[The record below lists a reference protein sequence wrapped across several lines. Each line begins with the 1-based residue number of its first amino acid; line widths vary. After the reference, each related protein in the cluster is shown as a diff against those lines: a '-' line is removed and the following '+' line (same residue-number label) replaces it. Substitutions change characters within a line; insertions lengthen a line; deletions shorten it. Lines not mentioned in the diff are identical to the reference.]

1 MIIQFCGLSGAGKTT
16 LAENTK
22 NQLLENGIRAEIID
36 GDVYRSKLCKDLGFS
51 KADRQE
57 NIKRLGFIASRF
69 SAQGIV
75 AIMSV
80 INPYEETRAELI
92 REYPNVKTIFLDCP
106 IEVLYQRDTKGLYK
120 RTLLADDDPQK
131 IRNLTGINDMFEKPD
146 QPDLYINT
154 SEKTIEESTR
164 DLCDL
169 ILKYINS
176 KNPQTRKVSE
186 SFLKTLTYAK

>member
-1 MIIQFCGLSGAGKTT
+1 MIIQFCGLSGVGKTT

-22 NQLLENGIRAEIID
+22 TRLLENGIRAEIID
-36 GDVYRSKLCKDLGFS
+36 GDVYRSKLCKDLGFT

-80 INPYEETRAELI
+80 INPYEETRAELV

-131 IRNLTGINDMFEKPD
+131 IRNLTGINDMFERPGH
-146 QPDLYINT
+146 PDLYINT
-154 SEKTIEESTR
+154 SEKTIVESVR
-164 DLCDL
+164 DLTDL
-169 ILKYINS
+169 IMKHITCQNS
-176 KNPQTRKVSE
+176 QTRKTNP
-186 SFLKTLTYAK
+186 SFLKSLTYAK